1 VPALDDTDRRLLR
14 QLQTDVTLPY
24 SALAEAAGLSTAAAH
39 ERVRKLRSRGVIRRS
54 TIDVD
59 PAAIG
64 RDVLAYVLVK
74 TTQWTGE
81 PSIAQALLD
90 FAPIEEAHIVA
101 GAATLLVKVRA
112 TSTREL
118 QLTLRD
124 LHSLPGVSG
133 TDSIIVLET
142 LFERPIYV
150 GNPSD
155 GSGPAPQGRLE

>member
-1 VPALDDTDRRLLR
+1 MSCQVTELDDIDRRLLR
-14 QLQTDVTLPY
+14 QLQADATLPY
-24 SALAEAAGLSTAAAH
+24 SALAEAVGLSTAAAH

-59 PAAIG
+59 PVALG

-74 TTQWTGE
+74 TTQWMGE
-81 PSIAQALLD
+81 PSTAQALLD
-90 FAPIEEAHIVA
+90 LTPVEEAHIVA

-112 TSTREL
+112 TSTKEL
-118 QLTLRD
+118 QQTLRE

-142 LFERPIYV
+142 FFERPVQV
-150 GNPSD
+150 GD
-155 GSGPAPQGRLE
+155 Q